1 MSNKHELENSG
12 ACKPHKFSRHS
23 SHRCPSGQR
32 GAPGGL
38 AEHAPLDEQTVSRC
52 CLAPLFAD
60 IMHKGQISLS
70 DWRELMTAPWDNS
83 FTSND
88 EAILMRLIYGVHRG
102 LVKVV
107 E

>member
-1 MSNKHELENSG
+1 MPLDAELVVRRE
-12 ACKPHKFSRHS
+12 
-23 SHRCPSGQR
+23 
-32 GAPGGL
+32 APGGL
-38 AEHAPLDEQTVSRC
+38 AEQAPLDEQTLSRC

-60 IMHKGQISLS
+60 IMCKGQISLS

>member
-1 MSNKHELENSG
+1 M
-12 ACKPHKFSRHS
+12 C
-23 SHRCPSGQR
+23 
-32 GAPGGL
+32 
-38 AEHAPLDEQTVSRC
+38 
-52 CLAPLFAD
+52 
-60 IMHKGQISLS
+60 KGQISLS

-107 E
+107 D

>member
-1 MSNKHELENSG
+1 VSNKHNLENSV
-12 ACKPHKFSRHS
+12 AFSPTNSPAMPLDAELVVR
-23 SHRCPSGQR
+23 RE
-32 GAPGGL
+32 APGGL
-38 AEHAPLDEQTVSRC
+38 AEQAPLDEQTLSRC

-60 IMHKGQISLS
+60 IMCKGQISLS